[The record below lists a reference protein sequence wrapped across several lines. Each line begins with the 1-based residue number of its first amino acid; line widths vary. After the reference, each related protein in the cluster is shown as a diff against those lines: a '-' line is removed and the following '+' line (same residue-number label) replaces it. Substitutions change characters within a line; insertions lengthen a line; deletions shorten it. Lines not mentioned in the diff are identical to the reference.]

1 MKILKL
7 FKKIK
12 FFLLLTCFGSI
23 AFTSV
28 GQSNT
33 FVSPKEKTRILFVL
47 DASNS
52 MVQYMDGSSRMD
64 VAKKLM
70 TKMVDSLYQLQN
82 IELALRVF
90 GHQQSIAV
98 KDCQDTKL
106 EVPFKPGN
114 KAALKETIN
123 NLKPKGYTLIAQS
136 ILSAS
141 SDFPSTPGRNII
153 ILITD
158 GVEEC
163 SGDPCAIAAALLKKG
178 IVLQPFIIGI
188 GDQEEL
194 FKKTYECVGKYYNA
208 NTAAEFESVF
218 NVIISQALNSTTAQ
232 INLLDNTGRPLETNV
247 PVTFYDAKSGKLLH
261 NYMHTLNGKGVP
273 DTLYLDPLYNY
284 DIVIHTVPPIY
295 KNNVELSPGR
305 HNIIAVD
312 AAQGKIYF
320 KCVGITNYD
329 ELKCIVRK
337 KGETE
342 TIYAQPFNTIQEY
355 LVGAYDIEILSVP
368 RIYYNNIQV
377 KQNNTTTVE
386 IPQPGMLNFSARRD
400 MVVSIFYMQNNKM
413 VWVLDIG
420 ENTRQKLIKMQPG
433 NYIAVTRA
441 AAETRTIYSAA
452 VEFSIKSAEITALSL

>member
-1 MKILKL
+1 M
-7 FKKIK
+7 
-12 FFLLLTCFGSI
+12 SI
-23 AFTSV
+23 SLV
-28 GQSNT
+28 SQSNT
-33 FVSPKEKTRILFVL
+33 FSSPKEKTRILFVL

-64 VAKKLM
+64 VAKLLM
-70 TKMVDSLYQLQN
+70 TRMVDSLYQLQN
-82 IELALRVF
+82 VELALRVF
-90 GHQQSIAV
+90 GHQQPIAV

-106 EVPFKPGN
+106 EVPFKSGN
-114 KAALKETIN
+114 KSALKETIN

-136 ILSAS
+136 ILNAA
-141 SDFPSTPGRNII
+141 SDFPATPGRNII

-188 GDQEEL
+188 GNQEEL

-208 NTAAEFESVF
+208 NTATEFESVF

-232 INLLDNTGRPLETNV
+232 VNLLDNTGRPLETNV
-247 PVTFYDAKSGKLLH
+247 PMTFYDARSGKLLH

-295 KNNVELSPGR
+295 KNNVEFSPGR
-305 HNIIAVD
+305 HNIIAMD
-312 AAQGKIYF
+312 AAQGKIHF
-320 KCVGITNYD
+320 KCIGVTNYE

-342 TIYAQPFNTIQEY
+342 TIYAQPFNTTQEY

-386 IPQPGMLNFSARRD
+386 IPQPGVLNFNARRD
-400 MVVSIFYMQNNKM
+400 MVVSIFYMQNNKL
-413 VWVLDIG
+413 VWVLDID
-420 ENTRQKLIKMQPG
+420 ENTRHKLIKMQPG
-433 NYIAVTRA
+433 NYIAVARA
-441 AAETRTIYSAA
+441 TAETRTIYTSSA
-452 VEFSIKSAEITALSL
+452 EFSIKSAEITALNL